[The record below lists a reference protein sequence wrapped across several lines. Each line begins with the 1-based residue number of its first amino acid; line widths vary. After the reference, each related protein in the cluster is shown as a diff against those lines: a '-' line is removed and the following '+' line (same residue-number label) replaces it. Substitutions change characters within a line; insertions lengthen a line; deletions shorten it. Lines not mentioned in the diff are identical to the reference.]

1 MHKVIYLEYHNVCPL
16 VRIGTPHTLS
26 RKRVRGLGGPNADD
40 WRKILV
46 LCLLCGVVVLL
57 IFDYH
62 AWFSEKLEE
71 REEEE
76 EETLPPV
83 SMAVRLCN
91 WFGGIE
97 DKVFSAGILEQ
108 SMGLGTE

>member
-1 MHKVIYLEYHNVCPL
+1 
-16 VRIGTPHTLS
+16 
-26 RKRVRGLGGPNADD
+26 VRGLGGPNADD